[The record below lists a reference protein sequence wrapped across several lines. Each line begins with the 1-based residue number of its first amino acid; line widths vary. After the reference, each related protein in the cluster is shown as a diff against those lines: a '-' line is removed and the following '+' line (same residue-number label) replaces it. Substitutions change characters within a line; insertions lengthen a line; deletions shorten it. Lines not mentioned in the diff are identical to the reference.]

1 MKNLFLAAMLSIA
14 FISNAQISGYN
25 DIGVLFSKEKIN
37 GTARYNAMSGAF
49 GALGGDLSAIETNP
63 AGAAVFLNS
72 EFALSLNIKN
82 TETGVNYYGNNE
94 FSENDITNISQAGGV
109 FVFESYSRNSDWGK
123 VALGFNYSKANDFE
137 TQWFAKGNN
146 NYPTWIDDPNDA
158 NIQYLDSDGQYFE
171 TFTEGRNDKYSFTF
185 ASELNNHTYLGASFS
200 TYDIE
205 NLQRILLEEYNNDGN
220 GNNLDASLI
229 QELNTYGEGFSFN
242 FGLISKATENMRL
255 GLAYQSPVWYTL
267 SEDYLDADLEIY
279 VSNTEELITD
289 YSGYNAFDYKLRTP
303 SKLTGSFAYIIEKQ
317 GLISIDY
324 IYKNYSNIELDMAG
338 NFGFIEENK
347 AFNTDLEARG
357 ELRMGTEWR
366 FDKLSIRGGY
376 HFEKSPYKN
385 ALDSDA
391 IEGFSLGAGYKF
403 RGGKI
408 DASYQKDTNTAA
420 YNFYPQYNNINAAE
434 LDIDTSKFTVTLV
447 LNI

>member
-1 MKNLFLAAMLSIA
+1 
-14 FISNAQISGYN
+14 
-25 DIGVLFSKEKIN
+25 
-37 GTARYNAMSGAF
+37 
-49 GALGGDLSAIETNP
+49 
-63 AGAAVFLNS
+63 
-72 EFALSLNIKN
+72 
-82 TETGVNYYGNNE
+82 
-94 FSENDITNISQAGGV
+94 
-109 FVFESYSRNSDWGK
+109 
-123 VALGFNYSKANDFE
+123 
-137 TQWFAKGNN
+137 
-146 NYPTWIDDPNDA
+146 
-158 NIQYLDSDGQYFE
+158 
-171 TFTEGRNDKYSFTF
+171 
-185 ASELNNHTYLGASFS
+185 
-200 TYDIE
+200 
-205 NLQRILLEEYNNDGN
+205 
-220 GNNLDASLI
+220 
-229 QELNTYGEGFSFN
+229 
-242 FGLISKATENMRL
+242 
-255 GLAYQSPVWYTL
+255 
-267 SEDYLDADLEIY
+267 LEIY
-279 VSNTEELITD
+279 VSNTDELITD
-289 YSGYNAFDYKLRTP
+289 FSGYNAFDYKLRTP
-303 SKLTGSFAYIIEKQ
+303 SKLTGSFAYIFEKQ

-347 AFNTDLEARG
+347 AFNADLEARG

-391 IEGFSLGAGYKF
+391 TEGFSLGAGYKF